1 MPFTKIRYYNPDEI
15 EEKLQQFSVDLTRV
29 ANMTE
34 EQRKAYANKLAQNAY
49 VFGIEQQ
56 GVCTGLVAFYAND
69 PNHHTAYCSLLVGHT
84 RGTVL
89 LVHMEEYVKELGFHE
104 IQLEVSK
111 ENTRANNFYE
121 KHNYRKMELETE
133 ESIYRSKKL

>member
-34 EQRKAYANKLAQNAY
+34 VQRKAYANKLAQNAY